1 MTETLPISLSD
12 ERALAETAA
21 FLARLERCVQGAIVG
36 QSALVQ
42 EALWTL
48 LAGGHVLLEGL
59 PGLGKTHLVKAL
71 ARVLGV
77 TLSRI
82 QCTPDL
88 MPADI
93 TGSEVLV
100 HGDHAGPEV
109 LHRGQLVFLPG
120 PVFGN
125 LVLVDELNRATPKT
139 QSALLEAM
147 QERQVTQG
155 GRTHPLPR
163 PFWVIATQN
172 PIEVEG
178 TYPLPEAQLD
188 RFLTKL
194 RVGFPDAAGLL
205 AMVDLTLDAEPSEHL
220 DPLLDG
226 AAVER
231 LMQLITQVVIAEH
244 VKRAAVDLVLATHP
258 GAGDPLIQ
266 GKVRYGA
273 SPRALQALLRT
284 ARVRALA
291 QSRPHVG
298 IDDLAAVAPGCLRHR
313 VLLSMDAE
321 LAGVDTESLIRDLLS
336 RWRQRW

>member
-1 MTETLPISLSD
+1 MIDPNSVTAEPATEATF
-12 ERALAETAA
+12 TAA
-21 FLARLERCVQGAIVG
+21 TDLLGRLHESVQSAIVG
-36 QSALVQ
+36 QSALVD
-42 EALWTL
+42 EVLWALF
-48 LAGGHVLLEGL
+48 AGGHVLLEGL

-71 ARVLGV
+71 ARTLGV
-77 TLSRI
+77 RLSRV

-93 TGSEVLV
+93 TGSEVMLRE
-100 HGDHAGPEV
+100 GAGAAGG
-109 LHRGQLVFLPG
+109 GQLVFMPG

-147 QERQVTQG
+147 QEGQVTQG

-163 PFWVIATQN
+163 PCWVIATQN

-188 RFLTKL
+188 RFLMKL

-205 AMVDLTLDAEPSEHL
+205 AMVNLTLDTEPSEHL
-220 DPLLDG
+220 SPLLDG
-226 AAVER
+226 PGALGLMHLAA
-231 LMQLITQVVIAEH
+231 QVVIADH
-244 VKRAAVDLVLATHP
+244 IKRAAVDLVLATHP
-258 GAGDPLIQ
+258 GGLDPVNRGL
-266 GKVRYGA
+266 VRYGA

-291 QSRPHVG
+291 QSRIHVSL
-298 IDDLAAVAPGCLRHR
+298 DDLAAVAPGCLRHR

-321 LAGVDTESLIRDLLS
+321 LAGEDPEALIGRLLT
-336 RWRQRW
+336 RWRGRW

>member
-1 MTETLPISLSD
+1 MTTLTSLST
-12 ERALAETAA
+12 EQALADAA
-21 FLARLERCVQGAIVG
+21 ALLGQLDRSIQSAIVG
-36 QSALVQ
+36 QPTLVG
-42 EALWTL
+42 EVLWAL

-77 TLSRI
+77 DLSRV

-88 MPADI
+88 MPSDI
-93 TGSEVLV
+93 TGSEILL
-100 HGDHAGPEV
+100 HEDTGGDHPGAQ
-109 LHRGQLVFLPG
+109 RGRLVFMPG

-188 RFLTKL
+188 RFSMKL

-205 AMVDLTLDAEPSEHL
+205 AMVDLTLDGEPSEHL
-220 DPLLDG
+220 QPLLDATG
-226 AAVER
+226 VER
-231 LMQLITQVVIAEH
+231 LMHLAGQVVIADH
-244 VKRAAVDLVLATHP
+244 LKRAAVDLVLATHP
-258 GAGDPLIQ
+258 DHADPQTRGL
-266 GKVRYGA
+266 VRYGA

-291 QSRPHVG
+291 RTRAHVTL
-298 IDDLAAVAPGCLRHR
+298 DDLAAVAPGCLRHR

-321 LAGVDTESLIRDLLS
+321 LAGEDPEALIGRILTGWRK
-336 RWRQRW
+336 RW